1 MSIQHPDYQQTIEY
15 LYERLPMF
23 QRVGA
28 GAFKKDLTNI
38 RALLDALGQPQ
49 HHWPCIHVAGTNG
62 KGTVSHL
69 LSSIFQAAGYKTG
82 LYTSPH
88 YRDFRERIKING
100 RLIEEGQVVKFVAEH
115 KELIE
120 TIKPSFFEITVAL
133 AFVAFAEAG
142 VEMAIIET
150 GLGGRLDSTNVVEPV
165 LSVITNIS
173 YDHQE
178 FLGDTLPEI
187 AKEKAGIIKSQ
198 VPVVIGKTQ
207 EETRG
212 VFAEKAAQLS
222 APIVFADRLY
232 RAERL
237 HWDDSFTYFNIYDA
251 TTGEIC
257 FENLVLN
264 AHGPFQAE
272 NLVTVLAALD
282 VLNPLYPALAAQWK
296 TAFLEVKQLSNY
308 IGRWQLL
315 QKNPR
320 VITDSAH
327 NEGGLRLVMEELRQL
342 PHEKLHLVLG
352 VVKDKSPDKILKL
365 LPAYARYYFAKA
377 SIPRAMDSEILR
389 EKAAEFGLTGTAYP
403 DVKSAMDAAITEA
416 DPNEDLVFVGGSTF
430 VVADIQD
437 LIFSEKE

>member
-1 MSIQHPDYQQTIEY
+1 MSRQHPDYQQTIEY

-38 RALLDALGQPQ
+38 RALLEALGQPQ
-49 HHWPCIHVAGTNG
+49 HNWPCIHVAGTNG

-69 LSSIFQAAGYKTG
+69 LSSIFQAAGFKTG

-100 RLIEEGQVVKFVAEH
+100 RLIAEDRVVEFVARH

-120 TIKPSFFEITVAL
+120 TIRPSFFEITVAM
-133 AFVAFAEAG
+133 AFVAFAEEG
-142 VEMAIIET
+142 VDMAIIET

-187 AKEKAGIIKSQ
+187 AGEKAGIIKNNT
-198 VPVVIGKTQ
+198 PVVIGKTQ
-207 EETRG
+207 EETRA
-212 VFAEKAAQLS
+212 VFTEKAMQMT
-222 APIVFADRLY
+222 APLVFADGKY

-237 HWDDSFTYFNIYDA
+237 AWDDSYTYFNVYEVS
-251 TTGEIC
+251 TGHLR

-272 NLVTVLAALD
+272 NLATVLAALD
-282 VLNPLYPALAAQWK
+282 VLKPMYPTLAAHWR
-296 TAFLEVKQLSNY
+296 TALREMKWLSNY

-315 QKNPR
+315 QQNPR

-342 PHEKLHLVLG
+342 PHKKLHLVLG
-352 VVKDKSPDKILKL
+352 VVKDKSPDKVLAL
-365 LPAYARYYFAKA
+365 LPPDARYYFTRAA
-377 SIPRAMDSEILR
+377 IPRAMEAETLR
-389 EKAAEFGLTGTAYP
+389 EKAADFGLTGQAYP
-403 DVKSAMDAAITEA
+403 DVKTAMDAAIEAA
-416 DPNEDLVFVGGSTF
+416 DPLDDLVFVGGSTF
-430 VVADIQD
+430 VVADIPE
-437 LIFSEKE
+437 LVLYEKE

>member
-1 MSIQHPDYQQTIEY
+1 MSRQHPDYQQTIEY

-38 RALLDALGQPQ
+38 RALLEALGQPQ
-49 HHWPCIHVAGTNG
+49 HNWPCIHVAGTNG

-69 LSSIFQAAGYKTG
+69 LSSIFQAAGFKTG

-100 RLIEEGQVVKFVAEH
+100 RLIAEDRVVEFVARH

-120 TIKPSFFEITVAL
+120 TIRPSFFEITVAM
-133 AFVAFAEAG
+133 AFVAFAEEG
-142 VEMAIIET
+142 VDMAIIET

-187 AKEKAGIIKSQ
+187 AGEKAGIIKNNT
-198 VPVVIGKTQ
+198 PVVIGKTQ
-207 EETRG
+207 EETRA
-212 VFAEKAAQLS
+212 VFTEKAMQMT
-222 APIVFADRLY
+222 APLIFADGKY

-237 HWDDSFTYFNIYDA
+237 AWDDSYTYFNVYEVS
-251 TTGEIC
+251 TGHLR

-272 NLVTVLAALD
+272 NLATVLAALD
-282 VLNPLYPALAAQWK
+282 VLKPMYPTLAAHWR
-296 TAFLEVKQLSNY
+296 TALREMKWLSNY

-315 QKNPR
+315 QQNPR

-342 PHEKLHLVLG
+342 PHKKLHLVLG
-352 VVKDKSPDKILKL
+352 VVKDKSPDKVLAL
-365 LPAYARYYFAKA
+365 LPPDARYYFTRAA
-377 SIPRAMDSEILR
+377 IPRAMEAETLR
-389 EKAAEFGLTGTAYP
+389 EKAADFGLTGQAYP
-403 DVKSAMDAAITEA
+403 DVKTAMDAAIEAA
-416 DPNEDLVFVGGSTF
+416 DPLDDLVFVGGSTF
-430 VVADIQD
+430 VVADIPE
-437 LIFSEKE
+437 LVLYEKE